1 MQTGTRR
8 VSSRLCGTR
17 DFRPPSFAKGFSNS
31 LGEAGHQ
38 AGHAQDPGAHSP
50 SSLEVSC
57 LTTESGERVG
67 GFPSG
72 CRRLFLISI
81 FILEKAEAA
90 WRERRKHNKLD
101 GHPPKR
107 EQDKRGRAPVR
118 ESLDSHSKLLSAFWL
133 NHRSLPSQLLE
144 QTKANTNSL
153 KKLGK
158 LQSFLQIGAASEH
171 LQAANS
177 ISL

>member
-17 DFRPPSFAKGFSNS
+17 DFRPPSFAKGFSSS
-31 LGEAGHQ
+31 LGEAGHQAGHQ

-90 WRERRKHNKLD
+90 WREGKAQQ
-101 GHPPKR
+101 GGWAPPKEGTGQER
-107 EQDKRGRAPVR
+107 QSPCQRVLGFTQQTPLCLLAEPPKPPEPTPGADK
-118 ESLDSHSKLLSAFWL
+118 
-133 NHRSLPSQLLE
+133 SQ
-144 QTKANTNSL
+144 
-153 KKLGK
+153 
-158 LQSFLQIGAASEH
+158 H
-171 LQAANS
+171 
-177 ISL
+177 